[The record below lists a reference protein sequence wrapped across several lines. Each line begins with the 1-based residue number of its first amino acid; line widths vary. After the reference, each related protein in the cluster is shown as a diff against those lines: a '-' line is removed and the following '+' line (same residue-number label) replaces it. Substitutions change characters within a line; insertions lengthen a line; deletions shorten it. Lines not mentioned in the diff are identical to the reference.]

1 MLRALAPT
9 WFVESIYDLDLDRLW
24 QRGIRGIITDLDNT
38 LIGWNVPQPD
48 ERLLDWTRR
57 VQERGF
63 KVCIASNNGQL
74 RVEAF
79 ARHLD
84 VPCLSKAG
92 KPRRRGLR
100 AAMEMLGTAPQTT
113 ALLGDQVFTD
123 MLGGNRL
130 GLTTILVRPI
140 ARREFLGTR
149 MVRRVE
155 RLVLALLRRRGMLDK
170 P

>member
-1 MLRALAPT
+1 MLRTLAPT

-38 LIGWNVPQPD
+38 LIGWNVPEPD
-48 ERLLDWTRR
+48 ERLLEWTRR
-57 VQERGF
+57 LQEHGF
-63 KVCIASNNGQL
+63 KVCIASNNSQL

-84 VPCLSKAG
+84 VPFLSKAG
-92 KPRRRGLR
+92 KPRRRGIR
-100 AAMEMLGTAPQTT
+100 AAMAMLGTTPQTT

-130 GLTTILVRPI
+130 GLMTILVRPI
-140 ARREFLGTR
+140 ARTEFLGTR
-149 MVRRVE
+149 LVRRVE
-155 RLVLALLRRRGMLDK
+155 RLVLATLRRRGMLDK